1 MRYIYNLRI
10 REVDILHSSLI
21 VWKYFKKHWPRYVI
35 GIAIVFVSTYLNTM
49 IPKQLG
55 FAVDALNSSNIIIT
69 DVKRIALLLAVISVA
84 AFLSRFI
91 WRYLILGFC
100 RHIEFYLRENLFAH
114 LQKLSIDY
122 YVKNNTGDIITRAI
136 VDVQAV
142 RMLLGFATA
151 ASIDAA
157 VTTVMSLI
165 NMSISINIVF
175 TLLAFVPIPFLI
187 IVIIKVRLLVR
198 KRYSKVQESI
208 SNLSSKVQENITGIR
223 VMKAFSQEGK
233 ESEAFDVLSK
243 KKLNAETKLARAFAV
258 MSPSVS
264 LTFGIVFSIF
274 LVAGGSMVAKNKVS
288 LGDFVSFNTYLV
300 LIMTPIGNIGKIV
313 DRWQRGVTSMKRI
326 DKILLT
332 KPTIDD
338 SCADLKIESLKTGS
352 IQAKDLCF
360 SYETT
365 FDVLKNLSFYV
376 PSGGSIAIMGPTGC
390 GKSTIIDLIM
400 RLWNCDDGM
409 LTIDGKDINSIPIR
423 ALRENCAYVPQ
434 DSFLFSDTIMENIRF
449 YNKVISDEQVIAAA
463 QAAYVHEN
471 IVDFPLGY
479 NTVVGERGMTLS
491 GGQKQRIALAR
502 ALVTR
507 PKILL
512 LDDCM
517 SAVDAET
524 EKNIIQNLKIQIAD
538 CTAVVV
544 THRLSAALL
553 ADTVMLL
560 NENGEVAE
568 IGNHSKLIEAG
579 GTYAKMVES
588 MQLGDSL
595 CKEDG
600 DIDE

>member
-1 MRYIYNLRI
+1 MR
-10 REVDILHSSLI
+10 SSKI
-21 VWKYFKKHWPRYVI
+21 VSAYFKKHWPRYII
-35 GIAIVFVSTYLNTM
+35 GIIIVLVSTYLNTM
-49 IPKQLG
+49 IPKILG
-55 FAVDALNSSNIIIT
+55 IAIDALNTPNII
-69 DVKRIALLLAVISVA
+69 VENVRRIALILTVISVA
-84 AFLSRFI
+84 AFISRFI

-100 RHIEFYLRENLFAH
+100 RHIEFFLRENLFAH

-142 RMLLGFATA
+142 RMMLGFATV
-151 ASIDAA
+151 ASIDAI

-165 NMSISINIVF
+165 NMSTSINIVF
-175 TLLAFVPIPFLI
+175 TLLAFVPIPFLLI
-187 IVIIKVRLLVR
+187 IIIKVRLLVR

-208 SNLSSKVQENITGIR
+208 SDLSSKVQENITGIR
-223 VMKAFSQEGK
+223 VMKAFSQEEK
-233 ESEAFDVLSK
+233 ESAAFDMLSR

-258 MSPSVS
+258 ISPSVS

-274 LVAGGSMVAKNKVS
+274 LVAGGSMVAKNNVS

-313 DRWQRGVTSMKRI
+313 DRWQRGTTSMKRL
-326 DKILLT
+326 DKILLI

-338 SCADLKIESLKTGS
+338 STANAEMKDLKTGS
-352 IQAKDLCF
+352 IFANNLSF
-360 SYETT
+360 AYETT
-365 FDVLKNLSFYV
+365 GNILNNLSFNI

-390 GKSTIIDLIM
+390 GKTTIIELIM
-400 RLWNCDDGM
+400 RLWKCNKNM
-409 LTIDGKDINSIPIR
+409 LFMDGKEISSIPVR
-423 ALRENCAYVPQ
+423 LLRENCAYVPQ

-449 YNKVISDEQVIAAA
+449 YNKSITDEQVVTAAE
-463 QAAYVHEN
+463 AAYVHEN
-471 IVDFPLGY
+471 IAGFPLGY

-502 ALVTR
+502 ALVKK

-524 EKNIIQNLKIQIAD
+524 EKKIIQNLKTLISD
-538 CTAVVV
+538 CTAVLV
-544 THRLSAALL
+544 THRLSAAAL
-553 ADTVMLL
+553 ADSVMLL
-560 NENGEVAE
+560 NDKGEIEE
-568 IGNHSKLIEAG
+568 IGSHSFLLEKG
-579 GTYAKMVES
+579 GIYAKIVES
-588 MQLGDSL
+588 MQFGDSL
-595 CKEDG
+595 YREDG